1 MSLNAQH
8 LALLEHEFVSQ
19 NKKDGFIAV
28 NNPATGEDLAF
39 VYDIKEQELQDIIT
53 KSQVAQK
60 KWAALL
66 AVERANILL
75 KWYDLMLEHKQALAE
90 ILTQEM
96 GKPLTEAS
104 GEIVYAA
111 NFIRWF
117 AEECRRIDGDILQ
130 SAQQNQKLL
139 VLKQPIGVCGAITPW
154 NFPSAMI
161 TRKVAPAL
169 ASGCSMIVKPATQT
183 PLSAYALLVL
193 AYKAGIPRDLLQ
205 VVTGKASMISKVLCE
220 SDIVRKITFTGS
232 TEVGRTLMAQ
242 SANTIKKLSLEL
254 GGNAPFIVFDDANV
268 DEAVKGM
275 LASKFRNSG
284 QTCVCANRIYVQSG
298 IYDKVAQALKQEV
311 EKLQVGNGLE
321 SGTTQGPLIDTKAVA
336 KVEEHIAD
344 ATSKGAKVLSGGKP
358 HSKGLSFFEPT
369 ILTGVTK
376 DMAVAREETFGPL
389 APLFKFDTE
398 EEVISMANNTEF
410 GLAAYL
416 YTNNA
421 ARQWR
426 VGEALEYGIVGIN
439 TGIISTEVAPFGGVK
454 QSGLGREGSKYG
466 IDDYL
471 EIKYMCVNLGN

>member
-8 LALLEHEFVSQ
+8 LVLLGHEFVSQ
-19 NKKDGFIAV
+19 SKKDGFIAV

-96 GKPLTEAS
+96 GKPLAEAS

-193 AYKAGIPRDLLQ
+193 AYKAGIPKDLLQ

-344 ATSKGAKVLSGGKP
+344 AISKGAKVLSGGKP

-376 DMAVAREETFGPL
+376 EMAVAREETFGPL